1 MDELFSEKEQIQY
14 IRDWWRE
21 NRNYIFIFGALVI
34 GSVAGTNAW
43 KSSVENNQLMASSL
57 YESLAVEISENNLE
71 AGTIIAEEIY
81 TDHNDSIYADQARLA
96 MAFFYMSQSRDEDAA
111 NELRQLIADS
121 KKHELVLIGQM
132 RLAKILLYQ
141 SKYQEVLD
149 LLEGNVGHAFET
161 KYSELLGDAYYG
173 LEDYQSAEFA
183 YMSALQNTAGAP
195 QVIDAALVQMKINDL
210 PENTIDDLELIVDES
225 KVDSQ

>member
-1 MDELFSEKEQIQY
+1 MDELLSEKEQIQY

-21 NRNYIFIFGALVI
+21 NRFYIFIFGALVI
-34 GSVAGTNAW
+34 GGVAGTSAW
-43 KSSVENNQLMASSL
+43 KTSVENDQLMASSL
-57 YESLAVEISENNLE
+57 YESLKDEISENNLE
-71 AGTIIAEEIY
+71 AGTVIAEGIY
-81 TDHNDSIYADQARLA
+81 ADHNDSIYADQARLA
-96 MAFFYMSQSRDEDAA
+96 MAYFYMSQSRDEDAA
-111 NELRQLIADS
+111 NELRQLIIDS
-121 KKHELVLIGQM
+121 ENHELALIGRM

-161 KYSELLGDAYYG
+161 KYSELIGDAYYG

-183 YMSALQNTAGAP
+183 YMSSLQNTGAP

-210 PENTIDDLELIVDES
+210 PENMIVDEGPEVDET
-225 KVDSQ
+225 KVNSQ